1 MDEGL
6 DTGPVLK
13 RVTGPLAPD
22 ETGGSLHDKLAQLGA
37 EALIDCLAVLRRG
50 ESPASEPQTEAGV
63 TYARKLLKA
72 EAEIDWQE
80 PAGLIERRIRAF
92 NPWPVAWCD
101 IEDERTRIWSAVVLP
116 RDHRQQPGTI
126 LAAGKQGIDV
136 ACGEQILRITGLQR
150 PGGRIITA
158 ENYLNARSLPD
169 TLGS

>member
-1 MDEGL
+1 
-6 DTGPVLK
+6 
-13 RVTGPLAPD
+13 
-22 ETGGSLHDKLAQLGA
+22 LHDKLAQLGA
-37 EALIDCLAVLRRG
+37 EALLDCLAILHRG
-50 ESPASEPQTEAGV
+50 ELPGAEPQHGDGI

-72 EAEIDWQE
+72 EAEIDWQDS
-80 PAGLIERRIRAF
+80 AGLIERRIRAF

-101 IEDERTRIWSAVVLP
+101 IDGERTRIWSANVLP

-126 LAAGKQGIDV
+126 LAASKQGIDV

-169 TLGS
+169 VLGI